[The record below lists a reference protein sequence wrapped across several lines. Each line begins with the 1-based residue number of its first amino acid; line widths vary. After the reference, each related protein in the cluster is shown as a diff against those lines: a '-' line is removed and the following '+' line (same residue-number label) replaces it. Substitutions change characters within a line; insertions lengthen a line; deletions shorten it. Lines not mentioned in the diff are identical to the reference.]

1 MSHDAKLE
9 RITIT
14 MPSKLAE
21 QVQSRVE
28 RGGYASVSEWIR
40 YAIREQLGRER
51 GPMAKIAEEDPRLL
65 ESLLQAKRG
74 DHAPLDL
81 SVGGRKGGE

>member
-1 MSHDAKLE
+1 MSHEAKVE

-14 MPSKLAE
+14 MPSNLAE

-40 YAIREQLGRER
+40 YAIREQLGRDR

-74 DHAPLDL
+74 DHAPLNLD
-81 SVGGRKGGE
+81 VRRKGGE